1 MRCDHAER
9 EELVEKYLT
18 SRLSAPEQEAFEEHY
33 FSCSRCFD
41 SVEIYRA
48 LQAELK
54 EAASAIRAEPL
65 PRVIPW
71 RWAWAAGVAT
81 VAAVVTL
88 VVWLR
93 PPARE
98 LAPRAPVAV
107 TPAPSSPS
115 LTELARVEPPPYV
128 PATLRGAADQAT
140 QRFRAGMQHYVKAD
154 FRGALPDLRAAAKLN
169 PKAPEIQFFLGICYL
184 ITEQTDRSIAH
195 LRATVALGDTPYLE
209 EAHFYLGKAFLRQK
223 DIGAAQDVLQRTVK
237 LHGKLEHEAQEL
249 LRQLEPIS
257 RALR

>member
-1 MRCDHAER
+1 MGMKCDQVER
-9 EELVEKYLT
+9 DEMVEMYLT

-65 PRVIPW
+65 PTVVPW

-88 VVWLR
+88 ALWLR
-93 PPARE
+93 PPAPE

-107 TPAPSSPS
+107 APPPASPS
-115 LTELARVEPPPYV
+115 FAELARVEQPPYA

-140 QRFRAGMQHYVKAD
+140 QHFRAGMQHYAKED

-209 EAHFYLGKAFLRQK
+209 EA
-223 DIGAAQDVLQRTVK
+223 D
-237 LHGKLEHEAQEL
+237 
-249 LRQLEPIS
+249 
-257 RALR
+257 